1 MTRDTATLTPPAGP
15 LTGTVTLP
23 GSKSV
28 TNRALL
34 VAALAQGTSTLT
46 GLLRSADTR
55 HMMTALRQMGVEIEE
70 LSETS
75 LRITGQGGL
84 RQPDAPLFL
93 GNAGTAVRFLTAAVA
108 LVDGPVTITGDEH
121 MQKRPIAPLID
132 TLVSLGVAAKAPTGC
147 PPVEIIGTG
156 AFRTGDVT
164 VSGALSSQYISAIMI
179 LAAMAKDE
187 TRIHI
192 EGGKIGAVGYLQ
204 ITAAVMR
211 AFGAEVSFPA
221 ENRIVIQPGGY
232 RAADYAIEPDASAAT
247 YLWAAEVLTGGEI
260 DTGAEPA
267 SMNQPDAAAHALI
280 AAFPDMPAEIE
291 GSQMQDAIPTL
302 AVLAAFNTRPVRF
315 TGIANLRVKECD
327 RVEALRDGLTR
338 IRADLA
344 TVEGDDLIV
353 HADPALSGQTHP
365 ARIDSYA
372 DHRIA
377 MCFALAGLH
386 IHGIT
391 IEDPDCV
398 SKTFPNYWAVLE
410 SLGVEIAFT

>member
-46 GLLRSADTR
+46 GLLRSDDTR

>member
-1 MTRDTATLTPPAGP
+1 MTRDTATLTPPAEP

-46 GLLRSADTR
+46 GLLRSDDTR

-147 PPVEIIGTG
+147 PPVEIMGTG

-280 AAFPDMPAEIE
+280 AAFPAMPSEIE

-353 HADPALSGQTHP
+353 HADPALSGQTQP

-377 MCFALAGLH
+377 MCFALAGLR